1 MTPARSS
8 APVVRVAILGCG
20 TVGASLV
27 AQLLSRTDDLAV
39 QSGARIEIG
48 GVAVADL
55 SRTRPDH
62 VPKDLLTDDAASLVV
77 DPSIDIVIELI
88 GGLAPAGSL
97 IRAALESGKPVV
109 TANKELLASPEGID
123 LRAVAHRRGVDLLY
137 EAAVA
142 GAVPLVRVLRE
153 SLTGERI
160 QRVMGIVNGTTN
172 FILTK
177 MSDDGTEYAEVLATA
192 QELGL
197 AERDPTADVEGH
209 DAAAKTAILAGVA
222 MGYDVVT
229 ADVPREGVTHIE
241 SVDIEFAHRFGYV
254 VKLLAVV
261 ERIGADEIS
270 ARVHPAMVPT
280 SHPLAGVRDAFNA
293 VFIEGEWA
301 GELMLYGQGAGGL
314 PTASAVVGDLIDA
327 TRNRLAG
334 TTSLVPERRPGRI
347 YPVAELRSAYYL
359 TIDVEDRPGVLGLVS
374 TVFGDHHVSIRS
386 MEQIEQ
392 EGLPGG
398 ARLIF
403 LTHAAREGDMNETID
418 ALGALDAVKRVGST
432 IRVFGEDST

>member
-1 MTPARSS
+1 MAH
-8 APVVRVAILGCG
+8 L
-20 TVGASLV
+20 
-27 AQLLSRTDDLAV
+27 QSRADTLAV
-39 QSGARIEIG
+39 QSGARIEIA

-55 SRTRPDH
+55 SRARPAH
-62 VPKDLLTDDAASLVV
+62 VEKDLLTDDAASLVV
-77 DPSIDIVIELI
+77 DPSVDIVIELI
-88 GGLAPAGSL
+88 GGLEPAGSL

-109 TANKELLASPEGID
+109 TANKELLASSEGVA
-123 LRAVAHRRGVDLLY
+123 LRALAHERGVDLLY

-142 GAVPLVRVLRE
+142 GAIPLVRVLRE

-160 QRVMGIVNGTTN
+160 RRVMGIVNGTTN

-177 MSDDGTEYAEVLATA
+177 MADDGTEYAEVLARA

-229 ADVPREGVTHIE
+229 SDVPREGITHIG
-241 SVDIEFAHRFGYV
+241 SVDIEFAARFDYV

-261 ERIGADEIS
+261 ERIGEDEIS
-270 ARVHPAMVPT
+270 ARVHPAMVPK
-280 SHPLAGVRDAFNA
+280 SHPLAGVRDAYNA
-293 VFIEGEWA
+293 VFIEGDWA
-301 GELMLYGQGAGGL
+301 GELMLYGQGAGGQ
-314 PTASAVVGDLIDA
+314 PTASAVMGDLIDA
-327 TRNRLAG
+327 TRNRLG
-334 TTSLVPERRPGRI
+334 RTTSPVPERQPGSLH
-347 YPVAELRSAYYL
+347 PAADLRSAYYL

-374 TVFGDHHVSIRS
+374 TVFGQHNVSIRS

-392 EGLPGG
+392 EELIGL

-418 ALGALDAVKRVGST
+418 ALAALDAVKRVGST
-432 IRVFGEDST
+432 IRVFGDEEE